1 MFYKHLLMIYR
12 VVICHLGDIGGNA
25 SGICGDMP
33 CLCAISP
40 QHQRGKGYEKL
51 LCLFHSDYLTLKSY
65 KYFYSFTPSVRSGP
79 VWGGS
84 NP

>member
-1 MFYKHLLMIYR
+1 ML
-12 VVICHLGDIGGNA
+12 
-25 SGICGDMP
+25 

-40 QHQRGKGYEKL
+40 QHQRSKDHEKL
-51 LCLFHSDYLTLKSY
+51 LYLFHSDYLTLKSY
-65 KYFYSFTPSVRSGP
+65 KYFYSFTPSVRSGL